1 MLYSGEAG
9 VLDQVPPMKS
19 GDLSVKVDFLRQPN
33 SYPHPV
39 THVEVMETHMS
50 WVFLTDT
57 IAYKLKK
64 PVTYDFLDF
73 STVALRK
80 HWCDEELRLNRRL
93 AHDVYLDVTPLTET
107 AGSGLRIGGSGQV
120 VDWLVKM
127 RRLPDHRMLNHAII
141 DGTFSERDIP
151 PVASLLAR
159 FYRQATSV
167 TLQPDDYRL
176 GLKTIIE
183 DNQRELIR
191 YASEYL
197 RPVIDSVTAA
207 QLEFLTCHA
216 EAFDRRV
223 LGGHIVEGHGDLR
236 PEHIYLGPPPRI
248 IDCLEFNFD
257 LRIVDPADELAALA
271 MECERLGAVGVG
283 DILFETYIRI
293 TKDNPPP
300 SLFLFHK
307 GLRACTRAK
316 LAVWHLKDAVVKTPE
331 KWLDQAT
338 SYLEIA
344 SMPVPDS

>member
-1 MLYSGEAG
+1 MFGSSVPG
-9 VLDQVPPMKS
+9 VLDQVPRGKCE
-19 GDLSVKVDFLRQPN
+19 DLPVKVDFLRQPD

-50 WVFLTDT
+50 WVFLTDA

-64 PVTYDFLDF
+64 PVTYDYLDF

-80 HWCDEELRLNRRL
+80 HWCDEEFRLNRRL
-93 AHDVYLDVTPLTET
+93 AHDVYLGVTPLTET
-107 AGSGLRIGGSGQV
+107 AAGGLRIGGSGPV

-141 DGTFSERDIP
+141 DGAFREGDIA

-159 FYRQATSV
+159 FYSQAACV
-167 TLQPDDYRL
+167 TLQPDNYRL
-176 GLKTIIE
+176 GLRTTIE
-183 DNQRELIR
+183 DNQRELIH
-191 YASEYL
+191 YAPEHL

-207 QLEFLTCHA
+207 QLEFLTRHA

-223 LGGHIVEGHGDLR
+223 LDGHIVEGHGDLR

-248 IDCLEFNFD
+248 IDCLEFNFE

-283 DILFETYIRI
+283 EILFETYMRI
-293 TKDNPPP
+293 TKDRPP
-300 SLFLFHK
+300 SNLFLFHK
-307 GLRACTRAK
+307 GLRACTRAR
-316 LAVWHLKDAVVKTPE
+316 LAVWHLRDAVVKTPE
-331 KWLDQAT
+331 KWLGQAA
-338 SYLEIA
+338 SYLKIA
-344 SMPVPDS
+344 AMPALDP